1 MYSLRHDRLLDRQPA
16 GARHASPG
24 KVLPGD
30 TTTFCERRQGRFP
43 LPVETGS
50 LQRPRFMI
58 TGLGEKEANTLARDN
73 VALAAEYEGVQ
84 E

>member
-1 MYSLRHDRLLDRQPA
+1 
-16 GARHASPG
+16 
-24 KVLPGD
+24 
-30 TTTFCERRQGRFP
+30 
-43 LPVETGS
+43 
-50 LQRPRFMI
+50 MI